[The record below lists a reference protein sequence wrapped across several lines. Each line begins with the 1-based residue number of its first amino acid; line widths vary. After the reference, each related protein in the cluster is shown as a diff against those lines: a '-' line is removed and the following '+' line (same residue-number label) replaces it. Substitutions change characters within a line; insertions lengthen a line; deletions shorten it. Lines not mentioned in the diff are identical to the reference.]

1 MNARA
6 TVGRNASVRTGRA
19 AFRRRRRLR
28 AGLLQLISVGVGL
41 GLGLLVPE
49 IRRGPVLPSREVA
62 ELLFSTGFGVLGAAT
77 VIFSV
82 LFLVVQWAAT
92 TFTPRLTL
100 FRDAPIVWRT
110 FAFVVGLTVFCATAA
125 LAVAGREH
133 VSVVVPVAAG
143 VLLLL
148 LLALLRGL
156 LLQAVAAI
164 QLAPVLRSISERGRA
179 GLDALGTSGPQGTP
193 DLPHPASDL
202 PDLPDLP
209 HPPDPAAPG
218 SPENPDGPAPD
229 RRPLAGPGPAPRGR
243 FGPGPERLRSTIRWP
258 GAGAVLQ
265 RVDTGRLAQAARAAN
280 AIVVLRVSPG
290 TTLRYDTT
298 VAEVY
303 DGDLPGS
310 GVLRALET
318 GAERVFDQD
327 PELAFRLL
335 ADIALR
341 ALSPAVNDPATAVQ
355 ALDAMEDLLRR
366 PVPPREGPREIT
378 DRAGTVRVLVPL
390 PGREDLLRTAFD
402 DVIPAARNSPM
413 VLVRLRTLLQDLGG
427 TDNGA
432 ADRQLAGRLAWVEE
446 ELDTGFPRLR
456 DGLTGEHGERVGR
469 PSPAGGDAGRDRGAD
484 GGGTAGQEPDGR

>member
-28 AGLLQLISVGVGL
+28 AGLLQLVSVGVGL

-62 ELLFSTGFGVLGAAT
+62 ELLFATGFGVLGAAT

-110 FAFVVGLTVFCATAA
+110 FAFVVGLAVFCATAA

-179 GLDALGTSGPQGTP
+179 GLDALGTSGPEGTW
-193 DLPHPASDL
+193 DLPNPASD
-202 PDLPDLP
+202 
-209 HPPDPAAPG
+209 PPGPAAPRN
-218 SPENPDGPAPD
+218 PENPDDPDPD
-229 RRPLAGPGPAPRGR
+229 RRSPAGPGPAPRGWV
-243 FGPGPERLRSTIRWP
+243 GPGLDRLRSTVRWP

-265 RVDTGRLAQAARAAN
+265 RVDTDRLAEAARAAN
-280 AIVVLRVSPG
+280 AVVVLRVSPG

-310 GVLRALET
+310 AVLRALET

-366 PVPPREGPREIT
+366 PVPPRAGPREIA
-378 DRAGTVRVLVPL
+378 DRTGTVRVLVPL
-390 PGREDLLRTAFD
+390 PGREDFLRTAFD

-413 VLVRLRTLLQDLGG
+413 VLVHLRTLLRDLGG
-427 TDNGA
+427 PDHGA
-432 ADRQLAGRLAWVEE
+432 TDRQLAGRLAWVEE

-456 DGLTGEHGERVGR
+456 DGLTGEHGER
-469 PSPAGGDAGRDRGAD
+469 PSPAGGDACTDRGAD

>member
-19 AFRRRRRLR
+19 AFRHRRRLR
-28 AGLLQLISVGVGL
+28 AGLLQLVSVGVGL

-62 ELLFSTGFGVLGAAT
+62 ELLFATGFGVLGAAT

-179 GLDALGTSGPQGTP
+179 GLDALGTSGPEGTP
-193 DLPHPASDL
+193 DPQ
-202 PDLPDLP
+202 
-209 HPPDPAAPG
+209 
-218 SPENPDGPAPD
+218 
-229 RRPLAGPGPAPRGR
+229 GR
-243 FGPGPERLRSTIRWP
+243 FGPGPARLRSTIRWP

-265 RVDTGRLAQAARAAN
+265 RVDTGRLAEAARAAN
-280 AIVVLRVSPG
+280 AVVVLRVSPG

-310 GVLRALET
+310 AVLRALET

-366 PVPPREGPREIT
+366 PVPPRAGPREIA
-378 DRAGTVRVLVPL
+378 DRTGTVRVLVPL
-390 PGREDLLRTAFD
+390 PGREDFLRTAFD

-427 TDNGA
+427 TDHGA
-432 ADRQLAGRLAWVEE
+432 TDRQLAGRLAWVEE

-456 DGLTGEHGERVGR
+456 DGRTGEHGERVGR

>member
-1 MNARA
+1 MNALA
-6 TVGRNASVRTGRA
+6 AAGRNASVRTGRA

-28 AGLLQLISVGVGL
+28 AGLLQLASIGVGL
-41 GLGLLVPE
+41 GLGLIVPE
-49 IRRGPVLPSREVA
+49 IRRGPLLPSRQVA
-62 ELLFSTGFGVLGAAT
+62 ELLLATGFGVLGAAT

-125 LAVAGREH
+125 LTVAGRDE
-133 VSVVVPVAAG
+133 VSVIVPAGAG

-164 QLAPVLRSISERGRA
+164 QLAPVLRSISERGRHNLDVLCA
-179 GLDALGTSGPQGTP
+179 GAPEGTGPVG
-193 DLPHPASDL
+193 A
-202 PDLPDLP
+202 
-209 HPPDPAAPG
+209 G
-218 SPENPDGPAPD
+218 GPAG
-229 RRPLAGPGPAPRGR
+229 AGGTGDPGDPNCPAGTD
-243 FGPGPERLRSTIRWP
+243 RLRSTVGWP

-265 RVDTGRLAQAARAAN
+265 RVDTGRLADAARAAN
-280 AIVVLRVSPG
+280 AVVVLRVSPG
-290 TTLRYDTT
+290 TALRYGTT

-303 DGDLPGS
+303 DGELPDS
-310 GVLRALET
+310 AVLRGLET
-318 GAERVFDQD
+318 GVERVFDQD
-327 PELAFRLL
+327 TGLAFRLL

-355 ALDAMEDLLRR
+355 ALDAVEDLLSR
-366 PVPPREGPREIT
+366 PVPARGGPREIA

-390 PGREDLLRTAFD
+390 PGWEDFLRTALD

-413 VLVRLRTLLQDLGG
+413 VLMRLRTLLEDLRG
-427 TDNGA
+427 TG
-432 ADRQLAGRLAWVEE
+432 QGRPDGPLTRRRAWVDE

-456 DGLTGEHGERVGR
+456 DALAEEHE
-469 PSPAGGDAGRDRGAD
+469 D
-484 GGGTAGQEPDGR
+484 GPEYPDGR